1 MRSCEVTRMSTDR
14 GSVTVV
20 AVGVLVLA
28 LVLAAGVTA
37 IGQVSIAKNRVTAA
51 AEAGALAAAPV
62 TFRPFGATGSAT
74 DEAARLVS
82 SNGATL
88 VGCDCRPDRRYGPR
102 TVAVTA
108 RADVDV
114 LGLRKVSVEATAV
127 AEFRPVA
134 LLIGP

>member
-1 MRSCEVTRMSTDR
+1 MRSCEVTRIGTDR
-14 GSVTVV
+14 GSATLA
-20 AVGVLVLA
+20 AVGVLALA

-37 IGQVSIAKNRVTAA
+37 IGQVSIARNRVAAA

-62 TFRPFGATGSAT
+62 TFRPFGATGTAT
-74 DEAARLVS
+74 DEAARLVR

-88 VGCDCRPDRRYGPR
+88 LRCECRPDRGYDPR

-108 RADVDV
+108 TVTVDV
-114 LGLRKVSVEATAV
+114 LGLREVRVEATAV

>member
-37 IGQVSIAKNRVTAA
+37 IGQVSIARNRVTAA

-62 TFRPFGATGSAT
+62 TFRPFGASGSAA
-74 DEAARLVS
+74 DEAARLVR
-82 SNGATL
+82 SNGAEL
-88 VGCDCRPDRRYGPR
+88 VRCDCRPDSGYDPR
-102 TVAVTA
+102 TVVVTA
-108 RADVDV
+108 TVDVDV
-114 LGLRKVSVEATAV
+114 LGLREVSIEATAV

-134 LLIGP
+134 LLLGP

>member
-1 MRSCEVTRMSTDR
+1 MSTDR
-14 GSVTVV
+14 GSVTVL

-37 IGQVSIAKNRVTAA
+37 VGQVAIARNRVTAA

-74 DEAARLVS
+74 DEATRLVR
-82 SNGATL
+82 SNGAEL
-88 VGCDCRPDRRYGPR
+88 VRCDCRPDSGYDPR
-102 TVAVTA
+102 TVVVTA
-108 RADVDV
+108 TLDVDV
-114 LGLRKVSVEATAV
+114 LGLRGVSIEATAV

-134 LLIGP
+134 LLAGP

>member
-1 MRSCEVTRMSTDR
+1 MRSCEVTRIGTDR
-14 GSVTVV
+14 GSATLA
-20 AVGVLVLA
+20 AVGVLALA

-37 IGQVSIAKNRVTAA
+37 IGQMSIARNRVTAA

-74 DEAARLVS
+74 DEAARLVRA
-82 SNGATL
+82 NGARL
-88 VGCDCRPDRRYGPR
+88 LRCDCRPDRAYNPR

-108 RADVDV
+108 TVTVDV
-114 LGLRKVSVEATAV
+114 LGLWEMSMEATAA

-134 LLIGP
+134 LLVGP